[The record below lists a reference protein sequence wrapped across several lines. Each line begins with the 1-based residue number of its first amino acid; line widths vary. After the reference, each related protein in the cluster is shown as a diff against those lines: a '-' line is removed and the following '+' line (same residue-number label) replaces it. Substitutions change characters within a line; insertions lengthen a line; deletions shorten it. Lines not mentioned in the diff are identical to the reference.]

1 MKSRNEIQQEYICW
15 FVHGCDLY
23 ELREIVANQMH
34 DDLDMLDDD
43 ELLKEVKEYAPELFN
58 NA

>member
-1 MKSRNEIQQEYICW
+1 MKSRDSLQQEYIDW
-15 FVHGCDLY
+15 FIDGCDLKS
-23 ELREIVANQMH
+23 LIEIVANQMS

-43 ELLKEVKEYAPELFN
+43 ELVKEVKEYAPELLK